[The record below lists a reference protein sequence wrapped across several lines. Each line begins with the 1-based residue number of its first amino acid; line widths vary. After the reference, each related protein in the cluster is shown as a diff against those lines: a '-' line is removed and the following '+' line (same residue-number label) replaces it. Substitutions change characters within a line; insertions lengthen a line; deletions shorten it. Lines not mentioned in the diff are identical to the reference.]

1 MNQALAQTESAGN
14 EPLKVKIV
22 GMDCG
27 SCALTIESSM
37 RQLPGVEEAS
47 VSFTTE
53 SMEVTGDIEMDA
65 IESRLRELG
74 YRIADEGDARPAM
87 VMEHRGLKGFLS
99 FLWQQPPLRSA
110 VLVTAAVIAGIVII
124 PSVGVGPVAGLPA

>member
-1 MNQALAQTESAGN
+1 MNQALAQAETAGN

-27 SCALTIESSM
+27 SCAMTIESSM
-37 RQLPGVEEAS
+37 RQLPGVEDAS

-53 SMEVTGDIEMDA
+53 SMEVTGDIDMDA
-65 IESRLRELG
+65 VESRLRELG
-74 YRIADEGDARPAM
+74 YRIADENDAKQGM

-99 FLWQQPPLRSA
+99 FLWEQPPLRSA
-110 VLVTAAVIAGIVII
+110 LTAGQREERKDQA
-124 PSVGVGPVAGLPA
+124 SK